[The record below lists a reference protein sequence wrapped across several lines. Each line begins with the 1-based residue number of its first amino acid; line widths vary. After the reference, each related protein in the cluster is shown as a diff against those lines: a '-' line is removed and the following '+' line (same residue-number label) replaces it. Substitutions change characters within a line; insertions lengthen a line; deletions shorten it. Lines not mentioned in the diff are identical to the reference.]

1 MMDRRFQKRRRPTG
15 RLGSPFCLA
24 GVIIL
29 VFLVAV
35 QPASAAKSVCYG
47 TTAKGRL
54 ENGVQ
59 LPFSGKNFR
68 AYSRILAG
76 MGRTYVHSWVR
87 TVVVNAYAALEKSHP
102 AKRFVYGE
110 TGWAVGGRI
119 KPHKTHQN
127 GLSVDFMV
135 PVVDAGGRSVPIP
148 TGPFN
153 KYGYG
158 IEFDAKGCTEDHC
171 IDFEA
176 LGAHLKALCMAAA
189 KAGIGIRRV
198 IFDPRLQPLLYRTQA
213 GPYLKAHIFIPKKRS
228 WVRHDE
234 HYHVDFEVKCRP
246 LQRR

>member
-1 MMDRRFQKRRRPTG
+1 MGERHKKHRKPTG
-15 RLGSPFCLA
+15 SLSCL
-24 GVIIL
+24 VVVTLLI
-29 VFLVAV
+29 FLAKV
-35 QPASAAKSVCYG
+35 QPAPAAESVCYG

-59 LPFSGKNFR
+59 LPFSGKNFT

-76 MGRTYVHSWVR
+76 VGRTYVHSRVR
-87 TVVVNAYAALEKSHP
+87 AVVVDAYAALERSQP

-110 TGWAVGGRI
+110 TGWATGGRI

-135 PVVDAGGRSVPIP
+135 PVVDAGGNSVPLP

-158 IEFDAKGCTEDHC
+158 IEFDAKGCAEDHC

-176 LGAHLKALCMAAA
+176 LGAHLKALHMAAA
-189 KAGIGIRRV
+189 KEGIAIWRV

-213 GPYLKAHIFIPKKRS
+213 GPYLKAHIVIPKKRS

-234 HYHVDFEVKCRP
+234 HYHVDFKVKCRP
-246 LQRR
+246 LQSE